1 MKKIAAMT
9 AIVALVSMPV
19 LAAGQGGYTGHSATT
34 PASSTTQGGGF
45 TGPSGAVTTVTN
57 VKSLRDDTWVT
68 LRGKITERVSDDLY
82 KFQDATGVINVD
94 IDHKRWNG
102 VTVGPQDT
110 VEIQGEVDKDWNSVE
125 IDVKQ
130 IRKIA
135 P

>member
-1 MKKIAAMT
+1 
-9 AIVALVSMPV
+9 
-19 LAAGQGGYTGHSATT
+19 
-34 PASSTTQGGGF
+34 
-45 TGPSGAVTTVTN
+45 
-57 VKSLRDDTWVT
+57 
-68 LRGKITERVSDDLY
+68 
-82 KFQDATGVINVD
+82 

>member
-1 MKKIAAMT
+1 MT

-19 LAAGQGGYTGHSATT
+19 LAAGQGGFTG
-34 PASSTTQGGGF
+34 PSSTTQGGGF

-57 VKSLRDDTWVT
+57 AKSLRDDTWVT

-82 KFQDATGVINVD
+82 KFQDASGVINVD

-130 IRKIA
+130 IRKIT

>member
-1 MKKIAAMT
+1 MT
-9 AIVALVSMPV
+9 CINDR
-19 LAAGQGGYTGHSATT
+19 YT
-34 PASSTTQGGGF
+34 F
-45 TGPSGAVTTVTN
+45 RDESGTV
-57 VKSLRDDTWVT
+57 VV
-68 LRGKITERVSDDLY
+68 E
-82 KFQDATGVINVD
+82 